1 MKAGVLPNAMAT
13 PCNGQ
18 KPCVEM
24 HLGSAYT
31 APSVKLLCLFDRDF
45 EQKPQIFCGPAQ
57 AQTAKFVSITAARIE
72 IDRISG
78 GHVKTL
84 YSVKR

>member
-1 MKAGVLPNAMAT
+1 
-13 PCNGQ
+13 
-18 KPCVEM
+18 M

-57 AQTAKFVSITAARIE
+57 AKTAKFVSITATRIE
-72 IDRISG
+72 VTRISG
-78 GHVKTL
+78 SKVKTL